1 MRRPGPEPGRRKI
14 MMLSALLAALVVAG
28 PQAAPAPAPQQPA
41 VTSDALPTANPSAA
55 QADID
60 QGLQAFRRL
69 RFTQAEASFEKAW
82 SEDPTSAAA
91 AFYLGYTYYKI
102 AEPKRPFHP
111 DKQKAADMFAKAY
124 ALDPNFRP
132 VWGQK

>member
-1 MRRPGPEPGRRKI
+1 
-14 MMLSALLAALVVAG
+14 MMLSALLALVVAT
-28 PQAAPAPAPQQPA
+28 PQAAPAPSPQQPA
-41 VTSDALPTANPSAA
+41 VTSDTLPTANPSAA
-55 QADID
+55 QADIA
-60 QGLQAFRRL
+60 QGLDAFRRL

-111 DKQKAADMFAKAY
+111 DKQKAAEMFAKAY
-124 ALDPNFRP
+124 ALDPNFKP
-132 VWGQK
+132 VWGHR